1 MRVYEA
7 LTMLFQIMINKNQ
20 LMSSK
25 IVNIIQGDCQKTR
38 AMTRDMTWWLRALA
52 DLPEDIGSISCTHM
66 ATHNYL

>member
-1 MRVYEA
+1 
-7 LTMLFQIMINKNQ
+7 
-20 LMSSK
+20 MSSK